1 MGCLCRRHHGSNMKE
16 RVIDLVL
23 GRRLHHFSVATA
35 ALAHAGKFRQAFK
48 RGLDVVSPQGCFT
61 RSCFRSSA

>member
-1 MGCLCRRHHGSNMKE
+1 MKE

-35 ALAHAGKFRQAFK
+35 ALAHAGKFRQALK
-48 RGLDVVSPQGCFT
+48 GGLGTVSPQ
-61 RSCFRSSA
+61 A

>member
-1 MGCLCRRHHGSNMKE
+1 MGLFVPLTSWLQHEE

-35 ALAHAGKFRQAFK
+35 ALAHAGKFRQALK
-48 RGLDVVSPQGCFT
+48 RGLGVVSPQG
-61 RSCFRSSA
+61 